1 MKHSSTAM
9 HRCHRCNATSYRQ
22 VIERD
27 AEGAMRPCG
36 LYRCTGC
43 EIVFSTT
50 REWRDGPS
58 SPSALSSPRAYSL
71 DATPTG
77 PGLLQPL
84 GLNTPG

>member
-27 AEGAMRPCG
+27 TQGAMRPSG
-36 LYRCTGC
+36 RYRCTGC

-58 SPSALSSPRAYSL
+58 GSAALA
-71 DATPTG
+71 ATPTG

-84 GLNTPG
+84 SVGSPG